1 MENKAARG
9 TADLARLVEEHRA
22 LDERV
27 SRLDRRPY
35 LTPAEQF
42 EVRKLKKLKLA
53 KKDLIAD
60 LRMRQQAS

>member
-1 MENKAARG
+1 MTRYAA
-9 TADLARLVEEHRA
+9 TDSTDIATLVAEHRA

-27 SRLDRRPY
+27 RKLDKRPY
-35 LTPAEQF
+35 LTAAEQF

-60 LRMRQQAS
+60 LRTRQEAS